1 MGRTDRCSRAG
12 GRLMLSSLVILAFAA
27 TLSASADEGGPV
39 RPGPK
44 DKCPVCGMFVSKY
57 PDWIASMRLKD
68 GSSVF
73 FDGPKDLFACYLDL
87 GKYLPGKSLS
97 DVVSIRV
104 MDYYEVQPID
114 ARTAWY
120 VMGSDVYGPMG
131 KELIPFGSRGAAEEF
146 LKDHQG
152 TTVLRFDDVSR
163 KTLSALQ

>member
-1 MGRTDRCSRAG
+1 MARIDCWSRAG
-12 GRLMLSSLVILAFAA
+12 GRLVVWSLVILVLAA
-27 TLSASADEGGPV
+27 GMSAAADESPV

-87 GKYLPGKSLS
+87 GKYRPGKSLA
-97 DVVSIRV
+97 DIVSLRV
-104 MDYYEVQPID
+104 MDYYDVQTID